1 MSDGYGG
8 KTWYRVATNE
18 WVCADDINF
27 DGDTDV
33 EPKSNGAATDD
44 TAKAD
49 TDEVKYYFD
58 PFFYY
63 SLASRSKHGLIVG
76 EDITNDQIKDADS
89 MKKY

>member
-33 EPKSNGAATDD
+33 EPKSNGAA
-44 TAKAD
+44 
-49 TDEVKYYFD
+49 
-58 PFFYY
+58 
-63 SLASRSKHGLIVG
+63 
-76 EDITNDQIKDADS
+76 
-89 MKKY
+89 